1 MGIYRIH
8 RFSKLTGL
16 TPHVIRAWE
25 RRHHLVEPER
35 GKNRYRLYSDD
46 DVALFRYIKGEIDKG
61 QTIGE
66 LADIGRE
73 KLLGKAKL
81 ASLQSIKV
89 ESPSEG
95 LLAELI
101 EAVQKNDFVTFEKK
115 LNGAVAVV
123 PFEEALQRFLIPLQV
138 RIGEMWHEGKVNIA
152 QEHYVTSHVQQ
163 KLYAAMNHM
172 RVMNQGPVVVVACP
186 PNETHEVGAQAVAYL
201 CLSRG
206 YQTHFLGAN
215 LPIDHLASYCQ
226 MVQPTL
232 VLLSMTLSPTQTEAE
247 TLGQQVSS
255 MIVPLCRVGIG
266 GSGILA
272 CQSVFQEKDIMVFS
286 SAWDLEP
293 HLSSLT
299 TQ

>member
-1 MGIYRIH
+1 MAMYRIH

-16 TPHVIRAWE
+16 TPHVVRAWE

-35 GKNRYRLYSDD
+35 GKNRYRLYNDD

-73 KLLGKAKL
+73 QLLARAKL
-81 ASLQSIKV
+81 ASLESTKV

-95 LLAELI
+95 LLTELM
-101 EAVQKNDFVTFEKK
+101 ESVQKNDLVTFEKK

-123 PFEEALQRFLIPLQV
+123 PFEEALQRFLIPLQI
-138 RIGEMWHEGKVNIA
+138 RIGDMWHEGKVNIA

-186 PNETHEVGAQAVAYL
+186 AHQYHEVGAQAVAYL

-232 VLLSMTLSPTQTEAE
+232 VLLSVTVSLTQTEAE
-247 TLGQQVSS
+247 TLGRELSS
-255 MIVPLCRVGIG
+255 MIGPFCRVGIG
-266 GSGILA
+266 GLGILT
-272 CQSVFQEKDIMVFS
+272 CQSVFQEKDIMVFPS
-286 SAWDLEP
+286 VWDLEP

-299 TQ
+299 A